1 MRRGMVLIMS
11 TIKVGVIGVGNMGV
25 NHARVY
31 SELFSDVEFVGVFD
45 KDRKKAKKV
54 TEKFGG
60 SHFDTIEG
68 LLDNIQAVS
77 IATPTSMHL
86 EHGLTSADAGVHAL
100 IEKPIAASFDDGK
113 KLVDVFSKKKLV
125 LQIGHIERF
134 NPAVVEVKRI
144 LESERILA
152 VSFNRLSSDRRIH
165 DTDIVHDLMIHDID
179 IMNWLV
185 GGPIRTIHAE
195 GIVDVLGKGSIDYA
209 ESLIKFE
216 DGAVANLVGSRIT
229 EDKIRTI
236 TVHTESS
243 YIQVDCVSRSIQI
256 SRKTNYRLDV
266 GHDITYRQE
275 NILEKVI
282 VQQYEPLKAQLVDFI
297 RCAKSGD
304 TPLVSGSAGLE
315 AVRIADEI
323 SDRIR

>member
-1 MRRGMVLIMS
+1 MS
-11 TIKVGVIGVGNMGV
+11 IKVGVIGVGNMGC
-25 NHARVY
+25 NHVRVY
-31 SELFSDVEFVGVFD
+31 SELFSDVDFIGVFD
-45 KDRKKAKKV
+45 HDRKRAKIV

-60 SHFDTIEG
+60 SFFDTIEG
-68 LLDNIQAVS
+68 LLDNTQAVS

-86 EHGLTSADAGVHAL
+86 EHGLLAADAGVNAL
-100 IEKPIAASFDDGK
+100 IEKPIAASFEDGK
-113 KLVDVFSKKKLV
+113 KLVDAFGKKKLV
-125 LQIGHIERF
+125 LQIGHIERH
-134 NPAVVEVKRI
+134 NPAVVELKRI
-144 LESERILA
+144 LESEKVLA
-152 VSFNRLSSDRRIH
+152 ISFNRLSSDRRIH

-185 GGPIRTIHAE
+185 GNPVRNIHAE
-195 GIVDVLGKGSIDYA
+195 GITNVLGKGSIDYA
-209 ESLIKFE
+209 EGLIKFE
-216 DGAVANLVGSRIT
+216 NDAVACLTASRIT

-236 TVHTESS
+236 TVHTDNA

-282 VQQYEPLKAQLVDFI
+282 VPQYEPLKAQLSDFI
-297 RCAKSGD
+297 KCIITGKE
-304 TPLVSGSAGLE
+304 PLVSGNAGLE

-323 SDRIR
+323 SRLIL